1 MSLTEIQTKRNALLD
16 ELDELNALTSSEIS
30 EKTTV
35 KFQIVALKREVL
47 NDMANTQFAL
57 ELGEYNEQSND

>member
-57 ELGEYNEQSND
+57 ELGEYNEQIND

>member
-16 ELDELNALTSSEIS
+16 ELNALTSSKVSAE
-30 EKTTV
+30 TTV
-35 KFQIVALKREVL
+35 KFQIITLKREVL

-57 ELGEYNEQSND
+57 ELGE